1 MTPRSVAAW
10 QGRVWVMGYH
20 LCEGFRQETQL
31 ATWATRPVPPVRHMR
46 GRLAQLSGVLAEDMV
61 ARHLEALGLT
71 VLARRWRG
79 TVGEIDLICRDGDC
93 LVFVEVKQAATH
105 ADAAQRLGRNQM
117 DRICAAACEYCVAKA
132 GGMDREMRFDVALVD
147 ALGRVE
153 LLINAFA
160 EA

>member
-1 MTPRSVAAW
+1 
-10 QGRVWVMGYH
+10 MGLHFY
-20 LCEGFRQETQL
+20 EDSRQEARP
-31 ATWATRPVPPVRHMR
+31 ATWPPHPVPLVRRTR
-46 GRLAQLSGVLAEDMV
+46 GRLAQLSGVLAEDTV